1 MLRSISAVV
10 IGFILWTILWLGS
23 NSLLSVITPG
33 SYNEDGSTDSQ
44 LLMLVILVISVL
56 LSLLAGYVTARIV
69 GASTAGPV
77 WGLGILLLAVGL
89 FVQISFWA
97 QFSLWYHI
105 LFLGLLIPAVMVGA
119 RFVNRSI
126 A

>member
-10 IGFILWTILWLGS
+10 TGFILWTVLWLGS

-44 LLMLVILVISVL
+44 LLMLLILVISVL

-69 GASTAGPV
+69 GTSTSGPI
-77 WGLGILLLAVGL
+77 WALGIVLLAVGL

-97 QFSLWYHI
+97 LFPLWYHI
-105 LFLGLLIPAVMVGA
+105 LFLGLLIPAVLAGS
-119 RFVNRSI
+119 RLFNRPIS
-126 A
+126 